1 MAGLKPNSTI
11 VGPLNFSESL
21 KQSSRVRDKE
31 IPCLSCSKLFS
42 FPVEKDLYLAH
53 LFLTHKIVIS
63 DEQHIA
69 LLDEYLDHWHKQFH
83 GKDFLIRRN
92 VSNETLNLFCLFR
105 LR

>member
-1 MAGLKPNSTI
+1 MADLKPNSTI
-11 VGPLNFSESL
+11 LGPLNFSESL

-63 DEQHIA
+63 DEQHVA
-69 LLDEYLDHWHKQFH
+69 LLDEYLVHWHKHFH
-83 GKDFLIRRN
+83 GKDFLIRRYFRN
-92 VSNETLNLFCLFR
+92 AITNSFR
-105 LR
+105 LFV